1 MRESPLTA
9 DREASRTG
17 PAGTRWRGHADA
29 GEYRRDGQ
37 IGHRQPRGPGGDAR
51 GPLGG
56 ERVVSK
62 VPGVRA
68 IANDLKV
75 RWNQRGERT
84 STGVLLEEVARAL
97 SWTTVLPL
105 GAVKA
110 TLAEG
115 WVTLSGTVDS
125 EQQRDAAERAV
136 RQVAGLSGVSN
147 VVVVRD
153 PANTAP
159 ARHNQDQR
167 QSQRV
172 PA

>member
-9 DREASRTG
+9 DRELQERVLRALDGEATLTPASIGVTVRLGIVSLVGQVT
-17 PAGTRWRGHADA
+17 TLRDRWAA
-29 GEYRRDGQ
+29 
-37 IGHRQPRGPGGDAR
+37 
-51 GPLGG
+51 

-62 VPGVRA
+62 VPCVRA

-84 STGVLLEEVARAL
+84 SAVILEEVARAL

-105 GAVKA
+105 GAVRA
-110 TLAEG
+110 TMAEG

-125 EQQRDAAERAV
+125 EQQRDAAERAI

-147 VVVVRD
+147 VVVVRE
-153 PANTAP
+153 PANIVP
-159 ARHNQDQR
+159 ARPYQDHR
-167 QSQRV
+167 QLERV